1 MQLTHRALPEF
12 LGYHPRA
19 LALSPAVATASGK
32 SLQNVNS
39 GYCVAIDQ
47 THNPQGAPG
56 LQVGRDGRHD
66 RKFLPVPMG
75 GNQYTLQLVQNSL
88 CLDSPNESTKSGA
101 QVGLGQV
108 HLARFTTLV
117 LRPQWDGTVGIF
129 NGNDG
134 LCLDIAYEREDAYA
148 PVVQGSC
155 TGHTSQRWRLV

>member
-1 MQLTHRALPEF
+1 
-12 LGYHPRA
+12 
-19 LALSPAVATASGK
+19 
-32 SLQNVNS
+32 
-39 GYCVAIDQ
+39 VAIDQ

-101 QVGLGQV
+101 QVGLEQV

-148 PVVQGSC
+148 PVVQGTC
-155 TGHTSQRWRLV
+155 AGHTSQRWRLVRAESTACEAAHCGATRAEPRHRPVSARSCANRSGSARCGK